1 MSAQEYPWAIEELA
15 AAIAIFSHA
24 NVRSTKGGR
33 ALREAMQSLL
43 EPNELT
49 RETINSLGLEPYD
62 EEGNLRSLADL
73 LGQLRLASPEHQDF
87 WRLFGIEAG
96 STMSQLVRY
105 GPETLRNL
113 TARIPESEH
122 AEQLLDDTRRLVGD
136 PPG

>member
-1 MSAQEYPWAIEELA
+1 MNAQDYPWAIEELA

-33 ALREAMQSLL
+33 ALREAMLALL
-43 EPNELT
+43 EPNDLT
-49 RETINSLGLEPYD
+49 SETISRLGLEPYQD
-62 EEGNLRSLADL
+62 DGALRPLADL
-73 LGQLRLASPEHQDF
+73 LAQLRDANPAHQDF

-122 AEQLLDDTRRLVGD
+122 AEQLLEDTRRLVGE
-136 PPG
+136 PIA